1 MGPVKNGP
9 GRSTYPKQTHKHNTT
24 VKQQQMSVRVL
35 ALVIATLVITIG
47 DVAAQST
54 GSLDEIT
61 ASGVAYSTF
70 SRPGDL
76 TMRVMVVGTGQ
87 SGMYE
92 ITRGT
97 SMQQLLVLA
106 NAGWGQ
112 ATDEREYK
120 TNVRL
125 LRDVNGR
132 RIEVYKAPL
141 EEMLMTVNP
150 AEMQDGDI
158 LSIEARPKRRVNWQM
173 VVTTLSSIG
182 TLVLVVD
189 RLAYRY

>member
-1 MGPVKNGP
+1 
-9 GRSTYPKQTHKHNTT
+9 
-24 VKQQQMSVRVL
+24 MSKKVL
-35 ALVIATLVITIG
+35 ALVIATLAITIG
-47 DVAAQST
+47 EVAAQST
-54 GSLDEIT
+54 GSLEEIT

-70 SRPGDL
+70 ARPGDL
-76 TMRVMVVGTGQ
+76 TMRIMVVGTGQ

-92 ITRGT
+92 VTRGT

-106 NAGWGQ
+106 NAGWGANEQ
-112 ATDEREYK
+112 REVK

-132 RIEVYKAPL
+132 RVEVYAAPL

-150 AEMQDGDI
+150 AEIQDGDI
-158 LSIEARPKRRVNWQM
+158 LSIESRPKRRVNWQT

-182 TLVLVVD
+182 TLALVID
-189 RLAYRY
+189 RLTYRY